1 MTEVK
6 CPACSHVNDD
16 AARFCGSCGALLDVG
31 SRVHHLVGQM
41 IGDRYHIKR
50 IIAEGGMGIVYAAE
64 QKMGTHLREV
74 AVKTLLPELT
84 RDQTTVS
91 RFYRECGT
99 VAQLDHPNTIRFFD
113 FGEAPDGSL
122 YIAMEYVRGEPLSG
136 IIEHSGPL
144 AVDRVLHIVG
154 QICGALHEAHELG
167 IVHRDLKPDN
177 ILLTER
183 AGDPD
188 FVKLLDFGIAA
199 RVNAGTSYETKLTQQ
214 GMVLGTPPYMSPEQF
229 SGGEIDR
236 RSDLYSL
243 GVIVYEMVQGRLPF
257 EADTPW
263 QWAHQHMAVVPPP
276 LGASVPAHVRLGI
289 DRALAKSPDQRPATA
304 VEFLG
309 YLTGRVHVDRIATAP
324 DEVESPDAHT
334 TPMLAVRAQDPVAGT
349 TQPAPAA
356 MPMAPGVPGPLPAPT
371 ARRPGRIW
379 KLVAASA
386 AMLGA
391 GGALAAGFW
400 WQSSQASLTSGQ
412 PPPQSSST
420 ALPPVVELRPLAS
433 APTSDIPAVQTPVV
447 PSRANSSPQAPKAPS
462 PPSAP
467 TVPATGGAAP
477 TGPLLPPLTLPSGW
491 PSIQI
496 PGLPLPGTSATAE
509 PTPSASTTPSAQ
521 PSGQPSASAER
532 ACLQAR
538 AAAGVGQIE
547 QAVIHYKACEQD
559 GASARQLAATRRA
572 ISSGAA
578 AEVRRRAFNG
588 DCDGAR
594 SAVSAAASI
603 GAGNAAQAELDK
615 HC

>member
-1 MTEVK
+1 MTEAK

-16 AARFCGSCGALLDVG
+16 AARFCGSCGALLDVD
-31 SRVHHLVGQM
+31 SHVNPLVGQM
-41 IGDRYHIKR
+41 IGGRYHVKR
-50 IIAEGGMGIVYAAE
+50 VIAEGGMGIVYAAE

-122 YIAMEYVRGEPLSG
+122 YIAMEYVRGEPLSR

-144 AVDRVLHIVG
+144 AVDRVLHIAG

-243 GVIVYEMVQGRLPF
+243 GVIVYEMVQGTLPF
-257 EADTPW
+257 EADSPW
-263 QWAHQHMAVVPPP
+263 QWAHQHMAVIPPS
-276 LGASVPAHVRLGI
+276 LGASVPAHVRLGV
-289 DRALAKSPDQRPATA
+289 DRALAKRPDQRPPTA

-309 YLTGRVHVDRIATAP
+309 YLTGRIHIGRIATAP
-324 DEVESPDAHT
+324 DEVEPPDAHT
-334 TPMLAVRAQDPVAGT
+334 TPMLAVRVQDPVAGT

-356 MPMAPGVPGPLPAPT
+356 IPMAPVVPGPLPVPA
-371 ARRPGRIW
+371 ARRPRRIW
-379 KLVAASA
+379 KLAAVSVAPLA
-386 AMLGA
+386 A
-391 GGALAAGFW
+391 GGALAAGLW
-400 WQSSQASLTSGQ
+400 WQSSQTSPTSGQ
-412 PPPQSSST
+412 PPPQSSP
-420 ALPPVVELRPLAS
+420 PPVVELEPLAS
-433 APTSDIPAVQTPVV
+433 APTSNIPAVQNPVV
-447 PSRANSSPQAPKAPS
+447 PRRAAPSPPAPKAPS
-462 PPSAP
+462 APPAP

-477 TGPLLPPLTLPSGW
+477 TGLSLPPLALPSGW
-491 PSIQI
+491 PAD
-496 PGLPLPGTSATAE
+496 P
-509 PTPSASTTPSAQ
+509 
-521 PSGQPSASAER
+521 
-532 ACLQAR
+532 
-538 AAAGVGQIE
+538 
-547 QAVIHYKACEQD
+547 
-559 GASARQLAATRRA
+559 
-572 ISSGAA
+572 
-578 AEVRRRAFNG
+578 
-588 DCDGAR
+588 
-594 SAVSAAASI
+594 
-603 GAGNAAQAELDK
+603 
-615 HC
+615 